1 MPEPSASR
9 RKDEHV
15 QNPMTPQE
23 LKYGSV
29 VWVEDSGQ
37 ALKVQ
42 YRMSWRLVDRWSR
55 GR

>member
-1 MPEPSASR
+1 MYKS
-9 RKDEHV
+9 DT
-15 QNPMTPQE
+15 TPQE

-37 ALKVQ
+37 ALKVP
-42 YRMSWRLVDRWSR
+42 YRMSWRSVGRRSR